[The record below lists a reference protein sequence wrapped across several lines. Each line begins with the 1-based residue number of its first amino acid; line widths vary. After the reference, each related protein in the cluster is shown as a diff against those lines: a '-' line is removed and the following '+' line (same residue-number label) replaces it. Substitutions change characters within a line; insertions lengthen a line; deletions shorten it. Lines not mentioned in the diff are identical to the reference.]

1 MLAEEQAYA
10 GASDWAACWAAS
22 RFTYATCRGRRV
34 RLSGRLGTAALK
46 EMAKVIRDGHRTHCA
61 DVGAAGVSRWNPDSR
76 EERRRNDTNE
86 LAEDL
91 SRVSCNN
98 AVVEH

>member
-1 MLAEEQAYA
+1 MLAEEQACA
-10 GASDWAACWAAS
+10 GASDWAACWAS
-22 RFTYATCRGRRV
+22 RLPTPRARGRRV

>member
-1 MLAEEQAYA
+1 MCLARLI
-10 GASDWAACWAAS
+10 G
-22 RFTYATCRGRRV
+22 RHVKRRGLPTPRGRGRRV

-76 EERRRNDTNE
+76 EERRRNDTSE

>member
-1 MLAEEQAYA
+1 MLAEEQACA
-10 GASDWAACWAAS
+10 GASDWAACWAS
-22 RFTYATCRGRRV
+22 RFTYATCSMPPV
-34 RLSGRLGTAALK
+34 RLPGRLGTAALK
-46 EMAKVIRDGHRTHCA
+46 EMAKIIRDGHRTHCA

-76 EERRRNDTNE
+76 EERRGNDTNE

>member
-1 MLAEEQAYA
+1 MLAEEQACA
-10 GASDWAACWAAS
+10 GASDWAACLAS
-22 RFTYATCRGRRV
+22 RLPTPRARGRRV

-76 EERRRNDTNE
+76 EERRLQRDHLRAVRWSVNE
-86 LAEDL
+86 EACAGA
-91 SRVSCNN
+91 SG
-98 AVVEH
+98 